1 MRSSGACSQGRLVLC
16 AAEKDDGPRLPEVGH
31 MSVPPVEARL
41 GQEGAVRAT
50 GGRERP
56 VARSGES
63 DEAEVRASWREMLPY
78 GISAIVAAWLYRAS
92 DGFAESGMPGRIG
105 PDAWPKIAL
114 GLMFFVSC
122 LGMVKVWLKMRG
134 TLAQARVDTDA
145 QALNPPQLY
154 PRLVWIA
161 VLATVV
167 YVWAWQVLGY
177 FLATIL
183 YSLVLMWIGRQRN
196 PVVLFCGSIGFS
208 VFFLFLFMKVVYVA
222 LPLGEKPFSQ
232 VSLAVMSLLG
242 IR

>member
-1 MRSSGACSQGRLVLC
+1 LC
-16 AAEKDDGPRLPEVGH
+16 AIEKDGDR
-31 MSVPPVEARL
+31 PPVGIGRSPSDFPAKAEP
-41 GQEGAVRAT
+41 GEGRTAKAD
-50 GGRERP
+50 GGRER
-56 VARSGES
+56 SGETN
-63 DEAEVRASWREMLPY
+63 EAEVRPTWRDILPY
-78 GISAIVAAWLYRAS
+78 CISAIVAAALYHVS
-92 DGFAESGMPGRIG
+92 DGFAESGMQGRIG

-122 LGMVKVWLKMRG
+122 LGMAKVWLKMRG
-134 TLAQARVDTDA
+134 TLAPTRVDVEA

-161 VLATVV
+161 VLATVA

-196 PVVLFCGSIGFS
+196 PVVLLCGSIGFS

-232 VSLAVMSLLG
+232 VSLAVMSILG

>member
-1 MRSSGACSQGRLVLC
+1 MRSSGVCPRGQQTLRAV
-16 AAEKDDGPRLPEVGH
+16 EKDDDRR
-31 MSVPPVEARL
+31 SVAVSHSPSPPAEK
-41 GQEGAVRAT
+41 GGVRENAT
-50 GGRERP
+50 RVADGRERP
-56 VARSGES
+56 GVQS
-63 DEAEVRASWREMLPY
+63 DEPNGPEARTTWREILPY
-78 GISAIVAAWLYRAS
+78 GISAIVAAWLYHVS

-122 LGMVKVWLKMRG
+122 LGMIKVWLKMRG
-134 TLAQARVDTDA
+134 TLAPTRANSDM

-161 VLATVV
+161 VLATVA

-177 FLATIL
+177 FLSTIL
-183 YSLVLMWIGRQRN
+183 YSLVLMLIGRQRH
-196 PVVLFCGSIGFS
+196 PVVLLCGSVGFA

-222 LPLGEKPFSQ
+222 LPLGERPFSQ
-232 VSLAVMSLLG
+232 VSLALMSLLG

>member
-1 MRSSGACSQGRLVLC
+1 MRSSGACSQERLVLC
-16 AAEKDDGPRLPEVGH
+16 AAEKDDGPRLPEVGR
-31 MSVPPVEARL
+31 MSVPPAEARL
-41 GQEGAVRAT
+41 GQEGVVRAT

-56 VARSGES
+56 VARSGGS
-63 DEAEVRASWREMLPY
+63 GEAEVRASWREMLPY

-92 DGFAESGMPGRIG
+92 DGFAESGMQGRIG

-122 LGMVKVWLKMRG
+122 LGMIKVWLKMRG
-134 TLAQARVDTDA
+134 TLAQVQVDTDA

-161 VLATVV
+161 VLATVA

-183 YSLVLMWIGRQRN
+183 YSFVLMWIGRQRN
-196 PVVLFCGSIGFS
+196 PAVLLCGSVGFS